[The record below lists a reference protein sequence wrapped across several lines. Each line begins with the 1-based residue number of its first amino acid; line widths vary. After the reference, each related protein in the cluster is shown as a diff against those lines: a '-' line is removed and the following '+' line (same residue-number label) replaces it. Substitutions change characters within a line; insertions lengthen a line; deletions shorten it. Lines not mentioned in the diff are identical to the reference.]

1 MNRLI
6 SFGFAALL
14 GVASGAQGAQ
24 VYTPPS
30 TGELARTAQSATAAS
45 GWSANTLYVKDGTGH
60 TRVALRADKDV
71 AQLDIADIAM
81 KQAEFATVEIVRLDA
96 VGDPLIG
103 ESLLKMTFGAP
114 PNTGAGEQ
122 LLAIA
127 WLFAIGLIGI
137 ATVGR
142 RRNKL

>member
-1 MNRLI
+1 MLI

-14 GVASGAQGAQ
+14 GVASLAEGAQ
-24 VYTPPS
+24 VYTPPA
-30 TGELARTAQSATAAS
+30 TGHLARADGLTTASAWP
-45 GWSANTLYVKDGTGH
+45 GNTLYVNGGTTE
-60 TRVALRADKDV
+60 TRVAVRADKHV
-71 AQLDIADIAM
+71 AQLNIADIAE
-81 KQAEFATVEIVRLDA
+81 KQADFATVEIVRLEA
-96 VGDPLIG
+96 AGDPLIG

-114 PNTGAGEQ
+114 PNSPPGEK
-122 LLAIA
+122 LMAIA